1 MVPMWQTLVETVGE
15 RTPTAPGTQLL
26 DLASGPGNP
35 SLQLAKA
42 YPGLAIRCT
51 DGSED
56 MVEKAKGLAQ
66 DMEGVEGVAFEV
78 LDMQDLSRVPTA
90 SVDTVTVCL
99 GFMFPDD
106 LAKSIAEVHR
116 VLKPGGTLLSTT
128 WETMA
133 MMVSRSSSTC
143 GSPPP
148 GGGSGLTEI
157 RASLTT

>member
-15 RTPTAPGTQLL
+15 RTPTSPGTQLL

-42 YPGLAIRCT
+42 YPGLVVRCT
-51 DGSED
+51 DASED
-56 MVEKAKGLAQ
+56 MVEKAKGLAK
-66 DMEGVEGVAFEV
+66 DMGVEGVAFEV
-78 LDMQDLSRVPTA
+78 LDMQDLSHVPTA

-99 GFMFPDD
+99 GFMFPDV

-116 VLKPGGTLLSTT
+116 VLKPGGSMISTT

-133 MMVSRSSSTC
+133 MMVSRSTS

-148 GGGSGLTEI
+148 GGGSRGLTET
-157 RASLTT
+157 AAEGPHH